1 MKLGDKKA
9 WIESI
14 SDTAIGTLVNFPLN
28 LILLSITFALEFSVF
43 STALAT
49 WVVFTLVAIIRKYL
63 VRRYFAKRNR

>member
-49 WVVFTLVAIIRKYL
+49 WAVFTLVAIIRKYL